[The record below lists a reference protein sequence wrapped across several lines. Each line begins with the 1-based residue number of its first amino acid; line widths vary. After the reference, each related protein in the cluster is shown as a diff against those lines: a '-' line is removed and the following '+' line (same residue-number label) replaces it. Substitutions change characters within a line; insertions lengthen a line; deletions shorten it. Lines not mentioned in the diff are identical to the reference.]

1 MARRAIAFA
10 IVLVLVLP
18 FAAAAD
24 WDLEDPA
31 KWVQLPDVNPTGFDI
46 NATAPYILADDFL
59 CTEAG
64 PIENIH
70 IWGSWR
76 NDYFPFGEDYTAVT
90 FTLSIHEDIPES
102 QSPTGYSMPGELLWM
117 SEVDQGQFQARIWE
131 EGLEEGWLDPPG

>member
-59 CTEAG
+59 CTAAG